1 MKWNNKDHRENQK
14 VENRNKVKI
23 NKPKMYIFE
32 EVDKVDNIY
41 PGWWG
46 KKNEEPD
53 CQRNKRDVIM
63 IESTGFKE
71 IIKKLYKQC
80 FANNSNN
87 LSEMDKFLER

>member
-1 MKWNNKDHRENQK
+1 MITSIQADR
-14 VENRNKVKI
+14 
-23 NKPKMYIFE
+23 
-32 EVDKVDNIY
+32 
-41 PGWWG
+41 G

-87 LSEMDKFLER
+87 LSEMDKVLER